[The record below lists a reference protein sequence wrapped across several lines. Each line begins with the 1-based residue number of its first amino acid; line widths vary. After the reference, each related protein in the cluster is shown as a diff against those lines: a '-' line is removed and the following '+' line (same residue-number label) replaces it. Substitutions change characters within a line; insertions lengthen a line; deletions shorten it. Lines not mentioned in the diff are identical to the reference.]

1 METPPINVQKFIDEN
16 RFSPYQW
23 LVLFLCFLVV
33 FVDGLDT
40 AAMGFIA
47 PSLVTE
53 WSVSKATLAPVMSA
67 ALFGLAVGALAAGP
81 LADKHGRKTV
91 IVASVLVFGVA
102 SVSSAG
108 AWSLWSLTAFRF
120 ITGLGL
126 GAAMPNTVT
135 LMTEYVPRRKRALL
149 STLMFSGF
157 ALGAASAGF
166 VASSVIPMFG
176 WRSLLGL
183 GGALPL
189 ALAVVLVLTLPES
202 VRFLAWKGVSNR
214 EIANI
219 LVRIAPLPAGEA
231 LTFYLPEE
239 AGRHSR
245 SSIRALFSDGNAAG
259 TFFLWVTFFMG
270 LVVVYLLTSW
280 LPTLMTEA
288 GVPMSQAAVVTGM
301 FMFGSTFGTILMGWL
316 IDRFSS
322 HVVMSI
328 SYGCAAAS
336 IILIGLNPG
345 DVSLLRVLVFA
356 AGFAMG
362 ATTTMPIV
370 AAQFYQTHCRATGVS
385 WMLGIGR
392 FGGILGASMGGV
404 LMTRGLNF
412 RTIFLGLAIP
422 AILAACAIG
431 LMGVNYYFRKRNETL
446 LGVFNKRG
454 DNVREALGR
463 ESKLP

>member
-1 METPPINVQKFIDEN
+1 MKPPSIDVQQFLDEN

-23 LVLFLCFLVV
+23 LVLLLCFLVV
-33 FVDGLDT
+33 SVDGLDT

-53 WSVSKATLAPVMSA
+53 WSVSTAALAPVMSA
-67 ALFGLAVGALAAGP
+67 ALFGLAVGALTAGP

-149 STLMFSGF
+149 SALMFCGF
-157 ALGAASAGF
+157 ALGSASAGF

-183 GGALPL
+183 GGILPM

-202 VRFLAWKGVSNR
+202 VRFLAWRGVSNR
-214 EIANI
+214 QIANI
-219 LVRIAPLPAGEA
+219 LGRIAPLPAGET

-239 AGRHSR
+239 AGTHSR
-245 SSIRALFSDGNAAG
+245 SSIRSLFSDGNTAG
-259 TFFLWVTFFMG
+259 TLFLWVTFFMG

-280 LPTLMTEA
+280 LPTLMKEA
-288 GVPMSQAAVVTGM
+288 GVSTSQAAVVTGM
-301 FMFGSTFGTILMGWL
+301 FMFGSMFGTVLIGWL
-316 IDRFSS
+316 IDRFST

-328 SYGCAAAS
+328 SFGCAAAS
-336 IILIGLNPG
+336 VIAMGLNPG

-362 ATTTMPIV
+362 AQTTMPIV

-404 LMTRGLNF
+404 LMTLGLNF

-422 AILAACAIG
+422 TILAACAIG
-431 LMGVNYYFRKRNETL
+431 LMGVYYYFRKRNETL
-446 LGVFNKRG
+446 FAVFDNRG
-454 DNVREALGR
+454 DKVPEALRR
-463 ESKLP
+463 ESKSP